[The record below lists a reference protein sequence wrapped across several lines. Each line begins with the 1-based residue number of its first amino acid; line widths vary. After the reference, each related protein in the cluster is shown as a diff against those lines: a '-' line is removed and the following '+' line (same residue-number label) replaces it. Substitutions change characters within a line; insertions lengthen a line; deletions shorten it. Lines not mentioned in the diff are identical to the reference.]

1 MQKCSIDILHKI
13 FVSGF
18 FAAMKQTGGYLVYDF
33 PFIWQKSH
41 IHEISKNVHRYPYVF
56 QAYSFSS
63 GLKNDKQ
70 TLGDST

>member
-41 IHEISKNVHRYPYVF
+41 IHEISKKRTPVPLCL
-56 QAYSFSS
+56 SS
-63 GLKNDKQ
+63 LFLFVRLKE
-70 TLGDST
+70 